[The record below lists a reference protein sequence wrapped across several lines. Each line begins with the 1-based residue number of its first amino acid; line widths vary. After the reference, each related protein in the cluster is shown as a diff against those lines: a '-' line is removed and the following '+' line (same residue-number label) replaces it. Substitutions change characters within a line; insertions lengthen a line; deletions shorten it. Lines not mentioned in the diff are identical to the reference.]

1 MRKSTKKLLRI
12 LTLLLVVTFTLETT
26 SCTTLR
32 KKENNLVWFPVPDP
46 IVNGED
52 VVEQDED
59 LDKVQM
65 PKWYWRQVEMYII
78 ITEANIE
85 KLK

>member
-1 MRKSTKKLLRI
+1 MI
-12 LTLLLVVTFTLETT
+12 FTLVTT
-26 SCTTLR
+26 SCITLQ

-46 IVNGED
+46 IVNGVD

-59 LDKVQM
+59 PDKVQM
-65 PKWYWRQVEMYII
+65 PKWYWQKVQLYII
-78 ITEANIE
+78 VTEANIE